1 MIKLIKLSDTHYIGG
16 YSKSRLNKKSITN
29 TFEETY
35 NKLKI

>member
-16 YSKSRLNKKSITN
+16 YSKSRLNKK
-29 TFEETY
+29 FEETY